1 MKAICYEREKLIF
14 SQIRL
19 FSYLTLFTLFF
30 PGCKVGPNYV
40 RPELEMPDAWS
51 ERATEGIAEGHAD
64 IQIWWQYL
72 SDPVLN
78 SLIERAGKQNLDLKV
93 AASRIRQS
101 RAILGIAAGEY
112 FPRVDAAGQYSRSR
126 VSENGILSPFFN
138 NTSPDPTNLH
148 RIGVDAT
155 WEIDVFGRISRS
167 VESAQAS
174 YQASLENYRDV
185 LVILYAEVAL
195 NYVEFCA
202 LQIRIEYAINNI
214 EVQKSTLELTKSRLE
229 VGLAPELD
237 VQQALL
243 NLANTESAIPLLR
256 TQRMLTLN
264 RLSVLLGQPPGQ
276 LEKDL
281 LKHISDLEMP
291 EELIVGLPA
300 ELLRQ
305 RPDIRRA
312 ERNLAAQSAQIG
324 VATAGLY
331 PSFSLSGVFALEAQE
346 IKDVGDWDSRTWG
359 FGPSFR
365 WNIFDGDRI
374 RSNIQLEELQMEETM
389 IQYEQTILL
398 ALEEVEDAMVA
409 FQEQKMRLTAL
420 QRSVAA
426 AEKSVKLVRELY
438 TNGLTDFQNVLD
450 MERSLTRQQ
459 DSMAESQGLVFQNL
473 IRIYKSLGGGWSADV
488 QQKTVQ

>member
-1 MKAICYEREKLIF
+1 MKR
-14 SQIRL
+14 
-19 FSYLTLFTLFF
+19 SYLFTYLATFSLFF
-30 PGCKVGPNYV
+30 SGCTVGPNYA
-40 RPELEMPDAWS
+40 RPEPEVPDVWS
-51 ERATEGIAEGHAD
+51 ERATEGITEGQAE

-72 SDPVLN
+72 NDPVLN
-78 SLIERAGKQNLDLKV
+78 SLIERAGEGNLDIQA
-93 AASRIRQS
+93 AASRIQQS

-112 FPRVDAAGQYSRSR
+112 FPQIDASGFYSRSR

-167 VESAQAS
+167 VESARAS

-195 NYVEFCA
+195 NYIELRA
-202 LQIRIEYAINNI
+202 LQTRIEHAVNNI
-214 EVQKSTLELTKSRLE
+214 ETQKSTLKLTKSRQE
-229 VGLAPELD
+229 AGLSPELD
-237 VQQALL
+237 VEQALL
-243 NLANTESAIPLLR
+243 NLANTESVVPLLR
-256 TQRMLTLN
+256 TQRTLALN

-276 LEKDL
+276 LKEL
-281 LKHISDLEMP
+281 LTRISAPDMP

-312 ERNLAAQSAQIG
+312 ERNLAAQSAQVG

-331 PSFSLSGVFALEAQE
+331 PSFSLSGVFALEAQQIE
-346 IKDVGDWDSRTWG
+346 DVGNWDSRAWG

-365 WNIFDGDRI
+365 WNIFDGNRI
-374 RSNIQLEELQMEETM
+374 RSNIQLEEAQMDEAM
-389 IQYEQTILL
+389 IKYEQTILL
-398 ALEEVEDAMVA
+398 ALEEVEGALVA
-409 FQEQKMRLTAL
+409 FQEEKTRLAAL

-426 AEKSVKLVRELY
+426 AEKSVELVRELY

-459 DSMAESQGLVFQNL
+459 DSMAESRGLVFQNL
-473 IRIYKSLGGGWSADV
+473 VRIYKSLGGGWPAGV
-488 QQKTVQ
+488 QQETVQ